1 MINFSELS
9 EILNKQQKAKVN
21 RWAKGDNSFS
31 DHLFDHPE
39 HTEKTISLEH
49 PDSEGH
55 SEDIKSHL
63 EPHGIKIKDYKS
75 GIGEDKYGR
84 EIKLGKALEKT
95 KAPDELKNKFAND
108 PSRSNKGIGSDDL
121 RVTIS
126 RHPHHV
132 AGMTSSGH
140 SWENESC
147 MNFETGCNKDYLKQD
162 VKHGTHVAYLH
173 HKDDKELEHPLAR
186 IVLKKFTDEETG
198 HSVLRPENRT
208 YGPASDAF
216 THTVHKF
223 IDNKMPVHDSG
234 IYRKN
239 DSVYHDSG
247 DKKIVGKG
255 KEALNR
261 ILKNNK
267 ESISSDIV
275 NHPAFTK
282 QTAEEH
288 IHRMPQYLTNSSVFS
303 DDDVNRILSK
313 HKDNRELHF
322 NAARNK
328 GISSSTIDKII
339 GAHPDA
345 VDNLHPD
352 NPNITKEHISKI
364 IQSSP
369 STLGVMKFTNHQ
381 NFHPSHFDEI
391 SENRGKR
398 GRRELL
404 EPDVNLPKEHFD
416 KFVKKDANS
425 LNIHDKKDL
434 IHIDKIIDHEH
445 FDKDNAKHL
454 LDNVPNVES
463 NPRIHNSLLSR
474 STGVPHK
481 RGTPLER
488 FHAAIKS
495 NNQ

>member
-1 MINFSELS
+1 MIKFSELS
-9 EILNKQQKAKVN
+9 EILDKQQKAKVN
-21 RWAKGDNSFS
+21 RWKKGDNSFS
-31 DHLFDHPE
+31 DHLFDHPS
-39 HTEKTISLEH
+39 HTEKTIPLEH
-49 PDSEGH
+49 PDTEGH

-186 IVLKKFTDEETG
+186 IALKKFTDEETG

-223 IDNKMPVHDSG
+223 IDDKMPVHDSG
-234 IYRKN
+234 IYHKN

-247 DKKIVGKG
+247 NKKIVGKG

-261 ILKNNK
+261 IIKNHK
-267 ESISSDIV
+267 ESFSSDII
-275 NHPAFTK
+275 NHPAFDK

-288 IHRMPQYLTNSSVFS
+288 IHRIPRYLTNSSIFS
-303 DDDVNRILSK
+303 DEDVNRIVSK

-345 VDNLHPD
+345 VDNLHPH
-352 NPNITKEHISKI
+352 NPNITKEHISKFI
-364 IQSSP
+364 HNASRP
-369 STLGVMKFTNHQ
+369 STAVMLSSHQ

-391 SENRGKR
+391 SNKFGKE
-398 GRRELL
+398 GRSRLL
-404 EPDVNLPKEHFD
+404 DSDINLPKDHYD
-416 KFVKKDANS
+416 KFVKKDS
-425 LNIHDKKDL
+425 DVIDLYKEKGKEHLDNIM
-434 IHIDKIIDHEH
+434 DHEH
-445 FDKDNAKHL
+445 YTKEHANHL
-454 LDNVPNVES
+454 LNNLVGVE
-463 NPRIHNSLLSR
+463 NHPEI
-474 STGVPHK
+474 HK
-481 RGTPLER
+481 RLLR
-488 FHAAIKS
+488 KR
-495 NNQ
+495 